1 MDKKRVRRRI
11 VFYIRRVGER
21 FLQDDVG
28 AMAAE
33 TTYYLILGLIPFL
46 IFLINSVLFFA
57 APQVPQIL
65 HLLQYLPKDLA
76 SAMETNVYRIIE
88 GRSSALLVMGLIV
101 ALWSASQGVDVL
113 IRAADKA
120 FSTDRNIQTWI
131 WVKCKSLL
139 FTMLLAFTMALSLGM
154 VVFANAVVYA
164 LNYYF
169 ALPPVFLGTWT
180 LLKYVIPF
188 TNTVIT
194 LAVFYRYAPK
204 FLPHQGRTSWVQTLL
219 SAFTVTV
226 LWMIL
231 TAGYGYYMLNI
242 SNMGVTYGSLV
253 GLMVLFIWFHLS
265 AVVIILGSEMIVA
278 WDEMR
283 FNFAVNEHKTAD
295 RRFFWNE

>member
-11 VFYIRRVGER
+11 FFYIRRVGER

-139 FTMLLAFTMALSLGM
+139 FTMLLAFTMALSPVSYTHLT
-154 VVFANAVVYA
+154 
-164 LNYYF
+164 
-169 ALPPVFLGTWT
+169 LPTT
-180 LLKYVIPF
+180 
-188 TNTVIT
+188 
-194 LAVFYRYAPK
+194 
-204 FLPHQGRTSWVQTLL
+204 
-219 SAFTVTV
+219 
-226 LWMIL
+226 
-231 TAGYGYYMLNI
+231 
-242 SNMGVTYGSLV
+242 
-253 GLMVLFIWFHLS
+253 
-265 AVVIILGSEMIVA
+265 
-278 WDEMR
+278 
-283 FNFAVNEHKTAD
+283 
-295 RRFFWNE
+295 